1 MQRVYTASTLS
12 EARLVQQMLEAVG
25 IHCHTFN
32 EHAAG
37 GLGEL
42 AATAVWPEVWI
53 VREQQCALARS
64 IIEEYEIAFGKRRLK
79 KGRRLDNYWCFRE
92 GKEINFLMIS

>member
-1 MQRVYTASTLS
+1 MS

-25 IHCHTFN
+25 IRCHTFN

-53 VREQQCALARS
+53 VREQQCSLARS
-64 IIEEYEIAFGKRRLK
+64 IIEEYERAPEKNIDCEQCGESNPATFEICWRCSTHLTAF
-79 KGRRLDNYWCFRE
+79 E
-92 GKEINFLMIS
+92 G

>member
-1 MQRVYTASTLS
+1 M
-12 EARLVQQMLEAVG
+12 QQMLEAAG

-53 VREQQCALARS
+53 VREQQFSLARS
-64 IIEEYEIAFGKRRLK
+64 IIEEYESAPEKNIDCGAMWRIQSGHLRDLLALQYPSDRP
-79 KGRRLDNYWCFRE
+79 
-92 GKEINFLMIS
+92 

>member
-1 MQRVYTASTLS
+1 M
-12 EARLVQQMLEAVG
+12 QQMLEAAG

-42 AATAVWPEVWI
+42 ADNPDFGPDCGS
-53 VREQQCALARS
+53 REQQFSLARS
-64 IIEEYEIAFGKRRLK
+64 IIEEYESAPEKNIDCEQCGESNPATFEICWRCSTHLTA
-79 KGRRLDNYWCFRE
+79 LE
-92 GKEINFLMIS
+92 G